1 MAWDVALVRS
11 QPAKD
16 GEVVARVLSGTRVSV
31 SGRNGD
37 WYRIKYDA
45 KGGEGWVFRT
55 AIGM

>member
-1 MAWDVALVRS
+1 
-11 QPAKD
+11 
-16 GEVVARVLSGTRVSV
+16 VLSGTRVSV